1 MTVLAPPAPSVA
13 QPERTRLKTKK
24 DVEKRALERAKDF
37 SIEATMDNVIVKR
50 LEESMTESGLYV
62 AKTEQKFL
70 PSNQGIVVA
79 VGPGKTL
86 DNGTFLPTKLKPG
99 QKVWFHLFP
108 SGCEVQE
115 AGDPDET
122 YIIIAE
128 KQCVGVVKSG
138 KGK

>member
-1 MTVLAPPAPSVA
+1 MAERPQVAPP
-13 QPERTRLKTKK
+13 TRLKTKK
-24 DVEKRALERAKDF
+24 DVEKLARERAKDF
-37 SIEATMDNVIVKR
+37 TILATMDNVIVKR
-50 LEESMTESGLYV
+50 LEETMTESGLYV

-86 DNGTFLPTKLKPG
+86 DNGTFLPTTLKVG

-115 AGDPDET
+115 AHDPNET

-128 KQCVGVVKSG
+128 RQCVGVVA
-138 KGK
+138 KGKAK